1 MPQNQ
6 VPHLVLRQNPH
17 WDSSGLAIPAT
28 CQAPLTPGLW
38 PCLQRDG
45 LFKGSTSWGWD
56 RAVVAGGTGPM
67 LRSGL
72 ASELERGGPF
82 HFYDAVDGQLQGSV
96 ELTALGQGKISGGAA
111 VSGSSS
117 ASMNVCTL
125 RVDPNTWETM
135 HQER

>member
-1 MPQNQ
+1 
-6 VPHLVLRQNPH
+6 
-17 WDSSGLAIPAT
+17 
-28 CQAPLTPGLW
+28 
-38 PCLQRDG
+38 
-45 LFKGSTSWGWD
+45 
-56 RAVVAGGTGPM
+56 M

-72 ASELERGGPF
+72 ASELERSGPF

-96 ELTALGQGKISGGAA
+96 ELAAPGQGKISGGAA
-111 VSGSSS
+111 VSGSSR